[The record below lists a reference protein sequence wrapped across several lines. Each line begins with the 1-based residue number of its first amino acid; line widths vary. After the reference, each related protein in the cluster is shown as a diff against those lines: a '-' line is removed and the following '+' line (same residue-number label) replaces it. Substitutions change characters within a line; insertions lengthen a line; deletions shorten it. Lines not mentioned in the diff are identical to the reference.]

1 MTKNDLI
8 EKIDGMADFTKKESS
23 EIVKGVFDLV
33 KSTLENGENIKI
45 SGFGTFEVKE
55 KNARIG
61 RNPQTGES
69 IKIAARRVLTFKASR
84 TLKDAINGIK

>member
-8 EKIDGMADFTKKESS
+8 EKIGGMTGFTKKESS
-23 EIVKGVFDLV
+23 EIVRGVFDLV

-55 KNARIG
+55 KDARIG

-69 IKIAARRVLTFKASR
+69 IEITARRVLTFKASR
-84 TLKDAINGIK
+84 TLKDAINGIE